1 MKYEF
6 VTKGYTVFFAGD
18 NCHKNGNF
26 YIIMD
31 GAVNVFI
38 PKKQ

>member
-6 VTKGYTVFFAGD
+6 IRKGCTVFFAGD
-18 NCHKNGNF
+18 TCHKDGNF